1 MGGKTVVDTSD
12 ISRAIERS
20 NQLAL
25 ANNQKF
31 MEMMKES
38 SESHKKEMELLY
50 KKIKDYRD
58 ESMKIMDGIRKDQK
72 EKIEKYKEEK
82 KEKKRK
88 KELKQTQANN
98 QLINETQLSKDS
110 ILNEYQEEF
119 DKMKNIYC
127 VKEIDNMDISNDIE
141 DLFYKLYESENIKDI
156 FLKELLEILD

>member
-1 MGGKTVVDTSD
+1 
-12 ISRAIERS
+12 
-20 NQLAL
+20 
-25 ANNQKF
+25 
-31 MEMMKES
+31 MK
-38 SESHKKEMELLY
+38 K
-50 KKIKDYRD
+50 
-58 ESMKIMDGIRKDQK
+58 RK
-72 EKIEKYKEEK
+72 
-82 KEKKRK
+82 KKRK

-127 VKEIDNMDISNDIE
+127 FEEIDNMDISNDIE